1 MSKNPSSNNE
11 LPHWFT
17 QKAEARLKFIYGEAK
32 TQTLMERLITK
43 LFPLYAE
50 PTSKNSSHKEEIWNE
65 HDIIL
70 ITYGDTVQQAQEPPL
85 QTLFEF
91 LNLHLTEC
99 INSVHVLP
107 YFPYSSDDGFSVIDY
122 KTVDPLLGEWS
133 DIERI
138 SQDFHL
144 MTDLVIN
151 HVSRENLWFID
162 FLSRAKPGC
171 DYFIEKP
178 EDTDVSM
185 VVRPRSTPVLVPAH
199 THEGIHHV
207 WATFGEDQI
216 DVNFANPDVLFEFID
231 ILLLYIAKGSRF
243 IRLDAIAFLW
253 KKMGTRCINLRETHE
268 VVKLLRDIVD
278 VVAPG
283 TVLITE
289 TNVPNGE
296 NLSYFGNSDEA
307 HMVYQFT
314 LPPLLLHAMY
324 HGSSQYLTQWATDI
338 PRPQKNCTYLNFI
351 ASHDGI
357 GLRPAEGILPESEV
371 LSLVDGMHEY
381 GGYVSMRTDQLG
393 KESPYEINI
402 ALFDALKGT
411 HLGIDEY
418 QAQRFI
424 CAHTVMIALQGIPA
438 LYFHSITATGN
449 DYQGVEQTGRT
460 RSINR
465 RKWQYDELLALLN
478 NPTSMHATVFHELKR
493 LLKIRRRQTAF
504 HPDAI
509 QETISLGENLFA
521 FWRISTDLQQR
532 VLAVSNLS
540 PEIQI
545 LKLPEHPLAEGSGVW
560 RDLIERTALGKNT
573 RELKL
578 YPYQSAWLEALD

>member
-1 MSKNPSSNNE
+1 MTHSTLPSNE

-17 QKAEARLKFIYGEAK
+17 QKAEAHLQFLYGESRTPA
-32 TQTLMERLITK
+32 LMERLIDRLQSGISAAK
-43 LFPLYAE
+43 SEQLALWSE
-50 PTSKNSSHKEEIWNE
+50 Q
-65 HDIIL
+65 DIIL
-70 ITYGDTVQQAQEPPL
+70 ITYGDSVQQPHERPL
-85 QTLFEF
+85 QTLHEF
-91 LNLHLTEC
+91 LTLHLQDS

-107 YFPYSSDDGFSVIDY
+107 YFPYSSDDGFAVIDY
-122 KTVDPLLGEWS
+122 KTVNPQLGDWA
-133 DIERI
+133 DIERLGK
-138 SQDFHL
+138 QFHL

-162 FLSRAKPGC
+162 FLSRQQPGC
-171 DYFIEKP
+171 DYFIEMPP
-178 EDTDVSM
+178 ETDVSQ

-199 THEGIHHV
+199 SHDGIRHV

-216 DVNFANPDVLFEFID
+216 DVNFANPDVLFEYID

-253 KKMGTRCINLRETHE
+253 KKAATRCINLRETHE

-314 LPPLLLHAMY
+314 LPPLLLHALH
-324 HGSSQYLTQWATDI
+324 HGISTYLTQWAMDT
-338 PRPQKNCTYLNFI
+338 PRPQKHCTYLNFI

-357 GLRPAEGILPESEV
+357 GLRPAEGILPEQEV
-371 LSLVDGMHEY
+371 LSLVDAMHQY
-381 GGYVSMRTDQLG
+381 GGYVSMRTDAYG

-411 HLGIDEY
+411 HRGIDDY
-418 QAQRFI
+418 QIQRFI
-424 CAHTVMIALQGIPA
+424 CAHTIMLALQGIPA
-438 LYFHSITATGN
+438 FYIHSLIATTN
-449 DYQGVEQTGRT
+449 DYQGVEQSGRT

-465 RKWQYDELLALLN
+465 RKWRYDELLERLN
-478 NPTSMHATVFHELKR
+478 NPSSEQASVFHELKR
-493 LLKIRRRQTAF
+493 LLKIRRKQAAF
-504 HPDAI
+504 HPEAR
-509 QETISLGENLFA
+509 QETIPLGNDLFA
-521 FWRISTDLQQR
+521 FWRINAERQQR
-532 VLAVSNLS
+532 ILAISNIS
-540 PEIQI
+540 AEAQTVH
-545 LKLPEHPLAEGSGVW
+545 LPEHPLTEGSGFW
-560 RDLIERTALGKNT
+560 RDLIERTAIAKGT
-573 RELKL
+573 RKLKL